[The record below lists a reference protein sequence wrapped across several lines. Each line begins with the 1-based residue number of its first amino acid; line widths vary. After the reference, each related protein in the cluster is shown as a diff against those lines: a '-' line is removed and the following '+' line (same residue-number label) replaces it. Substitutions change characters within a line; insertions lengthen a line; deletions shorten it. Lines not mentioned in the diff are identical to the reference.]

1 LLPESPVK
9 AVLTEGKSAAATLQ
23 QLLPSARAM
32 AVAGGVVADL
42 SDTQVEQL
50 LAASPDLIVEELSAE
65 MQPVKTLEVFR
76 KVASPSVTLSW
87 NYDQCGL
94 AWFKEMGIA
103 GQGMRLGVIAQNH
116 AYAHVALKGRVKTVQ
131 EFGLKPPPTSQPA
144 PQRAVNDL
152 HLLHPL
158 GIFGG
163 FDEGRFYGLAP
174 EAEISLAVL
183 SAKPTKVDTFLDAL
197 EWLMQL
203 PEPPHAILICTD
215 FSGTAPVAVAR
226 ALFACRNAGIVPII
240 AAGNNPNSITG
251 LAALPCC
258 ITVAATDRWKQR
270 ALFSGQGPVTFE
282 GQKIVKPDFCEPGSA
297 VMGPTDAKDYRLG
310 SGTLQAAAH
319 FAGIYLLTRQVLP
332 DSDPEIILNAMRLT
346 AQDIAD
352 QGIDDMVGYGL
363 PVPAAAV
370 NYIMNPPSTGNGS
383 TY

>member
-1 LLPESPVK
+1 
-9 AVLTEGKSAAATLQ
+9 
-23 QLLPSARAM
+23 M
-32 AVAGGVVADL
+32 AVAGGVIADL
-42 SDTQVEQL
+42 SDAQ
-50 LAASPDLIVEELSAE
+50 VEELLAGSPELTVEELAAE
-65 MQPVKTLEVFR
+65 MQPVKTVEVSR
-76 KVASPSVTLSW
+76 KVASPSVSLLW

-94 AWFKEMGIA
+94 AWFKEMGIS
-103 GQGMRLGVIAQNH
+103 GQGMRLGVIAQNY

-131 EFGLKPPPTSQPA
+131 EFGLKPPVPQPA
-144 PQRAVNDL
+144 PQSVSKRAVNDL

-163 FDEGRFYGLAP
+163 LDEGRFHGLAP
-174 EAEISLAVL
+174 ETEISLAVL
-183 SAKPTKVDTFLDAL
+183 SAKPTKVDTFLEAL
-197 EWLMQL
+197 EWLIQL

-226 ALFACRNAGIVPII
+226 ALFACRNAGIIPII

-270 ALFSGQGPVTFE
+270 ALFSGQGPVNFE
-282 GQKIVKPDFCEPGSA
+282 GQKIIKPDFCEPGSA

-319 FAGIYLLTRQVLP
+319 FAGIYLLTRQALP

-352 QGIDDMVGYGL
+352 QGVDNMVGYGL

-370 NYIMNPPSTGNGS
+370 NYIMNPPTDSGNAR
-383 TY
+383 

>member
-1 LLPESPVK
+1 M
-9 AVLTEGKSAAATLQ
+9 
-23 QLLPSARAM
+23 PSARVM
-32 AVAGGVVADL
+32 AVAGGVIADL
-42 SDTQVEQL
+42 SDAQVEDL
-50 LAASPDLIVEELSAE
+50 LAGSPELTVEELSAE
-65 MQPVKTLEVFR
+65 MQPVKTVEVSR
-76 KVASPSVTLSW
+76 KVASPSVTLPW
-87 NYDQCGL
+87 NYEQCGL
-94 AWFKEMGIA
+94 AWFKEMGVN
-103 GQGMRLGVIAQNH
+103 GQGMHLGVIAQNY
-116 AYAHVALKGRVKTVQ
+116 AYAHAALNGRVKTVQ
-131 EFGLKPPPTSQPA
+131 EFGLKPPVQQPA
-144 PQRAVNDL
+144 PQRSVNDL

-163 FDEGRFYGLAP
+163 FDGGRFHGVAP
-174 EAEISLAVL
+174 EADISLAVL
-183 SAKPTKVDTFLDAL
+183 SAKPTKVDTFLEAL

-215 FSGTAPVAVAR
+215 FFGTAPAAVAR
-226 ALFACRNAGIVPII
+226 ALFACRNAGIIPII

-258 ITVAATDRWKQR
+258 ITVAASDRWKQR

-319 FAGIYLLTRQVLP
+319 FAGIYLLTRQILP
-332 DSDPEIILNAMRLT
+332 DADPEIILNAMRLT

-370 NYIMNPPSTGNGS
+370 NYIMNPPTDSGNA
-383 TY
+383 Y